1 MSNLNDI
8 PSVGSS
14 VYRIPHKPHQ
24 HQVLIN
30 QSLLKRIDAD
40 IKEMKDDCR
49 EIKSM
54 LKYIKEYT
62 EKKEEVESARWF
74 R

>member
-1 MSNLNDI
+1 MSNFKDLANCG
-8 PSVGSS
+8 P
-14 VYRIPHKPHQ
+14 YTREHKPHQ

-30 QSLLKRIDAD
+30 QSLLKRIEAD
-40 IKEMKDDCR
+40 MKQLKDDCR

-54 LKYIKEYT
+54 LQYIKEYT
-62 EKKEEVESARWF
+62 ENKKEVEDARWF